1 MVTDR
6 LIKQEDLSILEESL
20 KNDDYH
26 KDTRVGFFL
35 TPDSI
40 TKVYELDEEP
50 VLFARACK
58 ALIMDLQ
65 FLDNN
70 NVQANRKVMEEG
82 FPILTEMAKK
92 NGFNSIIFQTSNPL
106 LQRFCERKLKF
117 ETIGETVLRKVL

>member
-6 LIKQEDLSILEESL
+6 LLQESDYELLKESL
-20 KNDDYH
+20 EKDEYH
-26 KDTRVGFFL
+26 KTTSPDFFAQEGTL
-35 TPDSI
+35 S
-40 TKVYELDEEP
+40 KVYELDEEP

-92 NGFNSIIFQTSNPL
+92 NGFNSIIFQTSNSL